1 MELAK
6 QLSTVI
12 TERDAQA
19 SLVQETTQKFSKVTT
34 ENKLLQQ
41 QLDDL
46 GRQVQHL
53 LRDIARRD
61 DPTIPADEDLDQVV
75 GETGNVGEVITNS
88 LLLFKNIGDLQAQN
102 QRLMAVVRNLSSQLE
117 NEELEYKANMEREQV
132 EAIKEAHEAIQE
144 LASTLEREKRHHE
157 KVTQAYMKD
166 REALK
171 AMVARAEKTGVVM
184 TPFEGAPLP
193 TENGVVGE
201 DELVKELTEV
211 QNQFE
216 AYRTEIG
223 LDTLKLREDL
233 VQAQREATTATAAF
247 AKAEAKVQYMTG
259 ERLTVAMRL
268 IYLCSFLIRA
278 KSYAPR
284 TT

>member
-88 LLLFKNIGDLQAQN
+88 LLLFKNVGDLQAQN

-171 AMVARAEKTGVVM
+171 AMVAMAERAGVTMV
-184 TPFEGAPLP
+184 PLESAPLP
-193 TENGVVGE
+193 TENGVVGGG
-201 DELVKELTEV
+201 DELVKELAEV
-211 QNQFE
+211 QNQFDV
-216 AYRTEIG
+216 YRTEIG

-233 VQAQREATTATAAF
+233 VQAQREATAATAAL

-259 ERLTVAMRL
+259 EYQSATTPL
-268 IYLCSFLIRA
+268 IYLLFNRT
-278 KSYAPR
+278 KPYAPR
-284 TT
+284 TA

>member
-1 MELAK
+1 MSA
-6 QLSTVI
+6 VI

-19 SLVQETTQKFSKVTT
+19 NVVRETTQKFTKVTT

-46 GRQVQHL
+46 GRQVQYL

-61 DPTIPADEDLDQVV
+61 DPTIPADEDLDQVI

-88 LLLFKNIGDLQAQN
+88 LLLFKNIGELQGQN
-102 QRLMAVVRNLSSQLE
+102 QRLMSVVRNLSSQLE

-132 EAIKEAHEAIQE
+132 EAIREAHEAIQE
-144 LASTLEREKRHHE
+144 LASSLEREKKHHE
-157 KVTQAYMKD
+157 KVEHAYMKE

-184 TPFEGAPLP
+184 TPLEAAPRL
-193 TENGVVGE
+193 TANGVVGDE

-223 LDTLKLREDL
+223 LDTLNLRENL
-233 VQAQREATTATAAF
+233 VQAQREATTATATL
-247 AKAEAKVQYMTG
+247 AKAEAKIQYMTG
-259 ERLTVAMRL
+259 EH
-268 IYLCSFLIRA
+268 
-278 KSYAPR
+278 
-284 TT
+284 